1 MMSKLSF
8 TVHGNVSAVAD
19 TIENGFCESGLS
31 CELVDRVS
39 RNVNGGQVRM
49 LVFEKYMWRVSNRV
63 SLTVM
68 LCGNGDTVTV
78 DAIGSGAGQGAFL
91 FFTWGAEDNLVN
103 KVEEILRNAGY
114 LR

>member
-8 TVHGNVSAVAD
+8 TLYGDIAAISD

-39 RNVNGGQVRM
+39 RSVNGGRVKT

-63 SLTVM
+63 SLTVV
-68 LCGNGDTVTV
+68 LCENGEFVTV
-78 DAIGSGAGQGAFL
+78 DAISSGAGQGAFL
-91 FFTWGAEDNLVN
+91 FFTWGAEENLVN